1 MGVLDKDQDKDC
13 HARTPPIWPAYRTC
27 VQLFALFDLDNT
39 LIDRQAALK
48 RWVRDFS
55 ASRGLAPDA
64 ELLLGDT
71 LRARAYPADFDRL
84 RDPLG
89 LSGSAASLWSEYVS
103 GMSARARCLPGLPD
117 ALSQMR
123 AIGWT
128 LGVVTNGAADIQRAK
143 LESAGLADL
152 FDGVCASGEVGVR
165 KPALAVFQ
173 AAAERC
179 GTTLAKGAGWWAT
192 TPRQTSKVAARR
204 GCGRHGFPP
213 GGSGRQVSAAPT
225 LSRGLPQRQSACCW
239 SKTRIT
245 PPARCEASRGPHQC
259 PASGPANL
267 PSAP

>member
-1 MGVLDKDQDKDC
+1 
-13 HARTPPIWPAYRTC
+13 
-27 VQLFALFDLDNT
+27 NT

-64 ELLLGDT
+64 ELLLGDK
-71 LRARAYPADFDRL
+71 LRARAYPADFAQL
-84 RDPLG
+84 RGPLG

-117 ALSQMR
+117 ALSRMR

-143 LESAGLADL
+143 LESAGLAGL
-152 FDGVCASGEVGVR
+152 FDGVCASGDVGVR

-179 GTTLAKGAGWWAT
+179 GTTLAEGGWMVGDNPETDIEGGRAAGLRTAWISA
-192 TPRQTSKVAARR
+192 
-204 GCGRHGFPP
+204 
-213 GGSGRQVSAAPT
+213 GRQWPAGVRSPD
-225 LSRGLPQRQSACCW
+225 LESRTASEAIGLLLEQNA
-239 SKTRIT
+239 
-245 PPARCEASRGPHQC
+245 HH
-259 PASGPANL
+259 ASGAV
-267 PSAP
+267 